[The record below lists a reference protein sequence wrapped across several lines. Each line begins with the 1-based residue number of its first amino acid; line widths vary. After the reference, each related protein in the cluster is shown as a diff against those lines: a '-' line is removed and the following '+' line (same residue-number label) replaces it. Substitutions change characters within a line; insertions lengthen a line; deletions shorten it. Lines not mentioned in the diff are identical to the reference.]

1 MSDWRTV
8 FVKSMLKD
16 EESGALSCGANVAA
30 PASIDNVE
38 APKIACVMHVSS

>member
-30 PASIDNVE
+30 ASNDNVE
-38 APKIACVMHVSS
+38 ARKQNCVTHVSS